1 MWAGGRRVVGGGG
14 GDRGQREARARAAP
28 ARKRSTRWATRRPSL
43 AYCNMLLSAGRP
55 SSSLARQPFPT
66 SDGAH
71 GGCDGSRIKPCSLA
85 RALWLAYPRSILT
98 STFLRGDVRYACRN
112 SYFLLRTLWY
122 GAALVVGPLFVALH
136 AARLITGFWNALI
149 TTAAVLTIGS
159 LVVERLR
166 EFRPLR
172 THPWPKAF
180 FLVGQLSRSLRER
193 MGRSPP
199 HTDAAAREV
208 RTLLPSAHAARQA
221 ALCLHGLRPS
231 RRDQWRL

>member
-1 MWAGGRRVVGGGG
+1 
-14 GDRGQREARARAAP
+14 
-28 ARKRSTRWATRRPSL
+28 
-43 AYCNMLLSAGRP
+43 MLLSAGRP

-136 AARLITGFWNALI
+136 AARLITGFWNAL

-166 EFRPLR
+166 EFRRFAHIPGPKPSFLWGNYPDLCTAR
-172 THPWPKAF
+172 TDGAIATTH
-180 FLVGQLSRSLRER
+180 
-193 MGRSPP
+193 
-199 HTDAAAREV
+199 
-208 RTLLPSAHAARQA
+208 
-221 ALCLHGLRPS
+221 
-231 RRDQWRL
+231 